1 VVLVVGVMVQV
12 EVPLVQALLASMVA
26 MVVLIV
32 D

>member
-12 EVPLVQALLASMVA
+12 EEPLVQALLASVGLQ
-26 MVVLIV
+26 VVLVV